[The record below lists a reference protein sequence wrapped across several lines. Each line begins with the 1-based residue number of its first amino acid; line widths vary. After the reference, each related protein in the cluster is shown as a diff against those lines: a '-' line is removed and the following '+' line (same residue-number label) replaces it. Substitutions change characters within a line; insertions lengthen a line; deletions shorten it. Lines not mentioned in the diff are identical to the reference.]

1 MTKKKVVVAL
11 SGSGRTLLNLL
22 KYGEENKSFEVV
34 GVITSRKEVYGA
46 EIARNYGIPLYF
58 ENFSKSFEAS
68 SDLSLWL
75 ESLQPDLIVLAGFLK
90 IFPTRFE
97 GGAKYP
103 TVNIHPSLLPK
114 FSGQGMYGAKVH
126 EAVLQAHE
134 KYSGASVHFVNEIYD
149 EGPLLAQIK
158 VEVLEEDSV
167 ESLAARVFEAEC
179 AMYPKVIVEVL
190 KGNLPVERRPLLFNF

>member
-1 MTKKKVVVAL
+1 MTKKKIVVAL

-46 EIARNYGIPLYF
+46 EIARDFCIPLYY
-58 ENFSKSFEAS
+58 EKFSKSFEAS
-68 SDLSLWL
+68 SELSHWL
-75 ESLQPDLIVLAGFLK
+75 QMLQADLIVLAGFLK

-97 GGAKYP
+97 GGVSYP

-114 FSGQGMYGAKVH
+114 FSGQGMYGQKVH

-158 VEVLEEDSV
+158 VRILDEDSV
-167 ESLAARVFEAEC
+167 DTLASRIFEAEC
-179 AMYPKVIVEVL
+179 ILYPKVIEEVL
-190 KGNLPVERRPLLFNF
+190 KGNLPAERRPLLFNF